1 MKRKIE
7 TITSKPTTITSATG
21 KKPPL
26 KSELISQLKLLE
38 NEYDDLVKA
47 NKNNLETIKML
58 EGKIG
63 NIEKLQEPTTG
74 IFKVSQTFS
83 SDIQICCNVFML
95 QHAKKN

>member
-1 MKRKIE
+1 MMKSKTQHTSKMGMKRKIE

-47 NKNNLETIKML
+47 NKNNLETIKM
-58 EGKIG
+58 
-63 NIEKLQEPTTG
+63 
-74 IFKVSQTFS
+74 V
-83 SDIQICCNVFML
+83 QIR
-95 QHAKKN
+95 K